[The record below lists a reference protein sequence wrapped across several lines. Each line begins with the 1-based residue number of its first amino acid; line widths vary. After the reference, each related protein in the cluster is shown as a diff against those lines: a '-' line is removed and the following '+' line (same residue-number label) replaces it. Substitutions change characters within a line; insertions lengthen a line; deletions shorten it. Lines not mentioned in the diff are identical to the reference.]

1 MRIYCEFRMNMIR
14 NKETEENTM
23 SLRTQIIVAV
33 AVIIALLALSG
44 MIKKKK
50 IEVRYALIWYL
61 LALVIL
67 VLDIFPGLLDKA
79 TAFMGVGLAV
89 NMLFFMGFC
98 FALVIIFVMT
108 LWVSRLS
115 VKVKKLTQ
123 ELALLDKKLS
133 ETDLAQGKD

>member
-1 MRIYCEFRMNMIR
+1 
-14 NKETEENTM
+14 M
-23 SLRTQIIVAV
+23 SLRTQIIVAA
-33 AVIIALLALSG
+33 AVIIALLVLSG

-61 LALVIL
+61 LAVVIL

-115 VKVKKLTQ
+115 VKVKQLTQ

-133 ETDLAQGKD
+133 EIDVAQGKG

>member
-1 MRIYCEFRMNMIR
+1 
-14 NKETEENTM
+14 M

-33 AVIIALLALSG
+33 AVIIALLVLSG

-50 IEVRYALIWYL
+50 IEVRFALIWYL

-89 NMLFFMGFC
+89 NMLILGFC

-115 VKVKKLTQ
+115 MKVKQLTQ

-133 ETDLAQGKD
+133 ETDMTQGKG